1 MLYYLLLTLEP
12 AFPALPGTTDP
23 ARTFSPGAMGP
34 EGRSAQIVKDPSKIP
49 ARADHAELPGS
60 TSSGLLER
68 VKAAD
73 PEAWKR
79 LAFLYGPLVYRW
91 CRERRLRAEDC
102 EDVVQEVFL
111 TVAARVGDFDCR
123 RERGPFRGWLWTIT
137 RHKLGDWFR
146 RCRKREQCAGGS
158 TALRDLEALPEEE
171 ELSPSPDAAGMVEL
185 QHRVLDLI
193 RSEFEERSWRA
204 FWQVVIEG
212 HNPADVAAE
221 LGMTRNAVYIA
232 KSRILHRLHEVLGD
246 E

>member
-1 MLYYLLLTLEP
+1 
-12 AFPALPGTTDP
+12 
-23 ARTFSPGAMGP
+23 
-34 EGRSAQIVKDPSKIP
+34 VKDPGKILG
-49 ARADHAELPGS
+49 RAGPGELPSS
-60 TSSGLLER
+60 TSSGLIER
-68 VKAAD
+68 VKAHD

-91 CRERRLRAEDC
+91 CRDRGLRAEDC

-111 TVAARVGDFDCR
+111 TVAARVGHFECG

-146 RCRKREQCAGGS
+146 RRRKQEQAVGGS
-158 TALRDLEALPEEE
+158 TALRDLEAVPAD
-171 ELSPSPDAAGMVEL
+171 ELDATPDAAGVHEL
-185 QHRVLDLI
+185 YHRVLDLI
-193 RSEFEERSWRA
+193 RSEFEDRSWQA

-212 HNPADVAAE
+212 RDPADVAAA
-221 LGMTRNAVYIA
+221 LDMTRNAVYIA

>member
-1 MLYYLLLTLEP
+1 MLYYLFLTLEP
-12 AFPALPGTTDP
+12 GLPALPGTTGS
-23 ARTFSPGAMGP
+23 ARTLSPGAP
-34 EGRSAQIVKDPSKIP
+34 EGRSAQLVKDPSKTY

-68 VKAAD
+68 VKASD

-91 CRERRLRAEDC
+91 CRDRGLRAEDC

-111 TVAARVGDFDCR
+111 TVAARVGDFECR

-171 ELSPSPDAAGMVEL
+171 LSPSPDAAGREEL
-185 QHRVLDLI
+185 HRRVLDLI
-193 RSEFEERSWRA
+193 RSEFEDRSWQA